1 VKDVS
6 EEQTTEEITRG
17 VRGYVERA
25 AAHRGSL
32 EHD

>member
-25 AAHRGSL
+25 AHRGSL